1 MTAIR
6 VPDLGDGIIKVEV
19 AAWHRPEGQ
28 AVMKDDDL
36 VELVTDKASFNI
48 PAPVSGILK
57 AIHVREGQ
65 EADIGSS
72 LGEIV

>member
-1 MTAIR
+1 MTSIL

-19 AAWHRPEGQ
+19 AAWHKPEGA
-28 AVMKDDDL
+28 AVTKDEDL

-48 PAPVSGILK
+48 PAPVSGVLRIV
-57 AIHVREGQ
+57 HVPAGN
-65 EADIGSS
+65 EADIGSL